1 MGQTPYWMQQPGAS
15 PPPEPP
21 RRSRSFG
28 VKIAVALLAVALI
41 AVSAFAYAGWQRTND
56 LEDRLNQEAKPQ
68 PEEEGEPAD
77 PLDDLLGDLGS
88 GGGGDLF
95 GGTDSDLL
103 ECLTGESSTDL
114 GDLFGGGGGLGD
126 LFGGGTGD
134 RSESP
139 EKLVKTISRQVEKVR
154 ELRFEKPVAAD
165 FLPPRRLE
173 QRVGELFL
181 DGYSKRD
188 ASLEA
193 RVLESLG
200 AIPRGTDLFATRKS
214 VLEGQVAGFYVPDT
228 EELVVLSG
236 KTVGPLE
243 KTTLAHE
250 LEHALADQKLG
261 LPVESESDPKTADK
275 DLARLAVIEGDAT
288 LTMQRWSL
296 AHLSLSDQLGMLGG
310 SPQLQESQEQ
320 LESMPHYIRQELAFP
335 YLDGMNLVCDRYKSG
350 GWAAVDKAYDAPPAS
365 TDQVLFPERYDPKA
379 EPADPRDA
387 GTLSKPWSRELSGSF
402 GAAELK
408 WLFEAPGGDTSKGLA
423 DPLQAVAPW
432 AGGEIDL
439 WTNGDRSALGI
450 SLAQQVVETDLCDSV
465 TQWYSATFDDDSESR
480 DGGAAL
486 VAEGDLQDAVITCT
500 GEEVH
505 IGIGPDAEVARALVN
520 S

>member
-1 MGQTPYWMQQPGAS
+1 MGQTPYWMQQSGGPQ

-21 RRSRSFG
+21 RRSRSFA

-56 LEDRLNQEAKPQ
+56 LEDRLDQQAKPQ
-68 PEEEGEPAD
+68 PEGENEPAN
-77 PLDDLLGDLGS
+77 PLDDLLGDLGA
-88 GGGGDLF
+88 GGGEDLF
-95 GGTDSDLL
+95 GGTNPDLL
-103 ECLTGESSTDL
+103 ECLTGDSSGGL
-114 GDLFGGGGGLGD
+114 GDLFGGGGLGD
-126 LFGGGTGD
+126 LFGGGTGGK
-134 RSESP
+134 SESP
-139 EKLVKTISRQVEKVR
+139 AELVKTISRQVEKVR

-165 FLPPRRLE
+165 FLPKRRLE

-181 DGYSKRD
+181 EDYSKRD
-188 ASLEA
+188 AALEA
-193 RVLESLG
+193 RALKTLG
-200 AIPRGTDLFATRKS
+200 AIPRDTDLFATRKS
-214 VLEGQVAGFYVPDT
+214 VLEGQVAGFYVPET

-236 KTVGPLE
+236 NTVGPLE

-275 DLARLAVIEGDAT
+275 DLAGLAVVEGDAT

-320 LESMPHYIRQELAFP
+320 LQAMPHYIRQELAFP
-335 YLDGMNLVCDRYKSG
+335 YLDGMNLVCDRHKAG
-350 GWAAVDKAYDAPPAS
+350 GWAAVDKTYDAPPAS

-379 EPADPRDA
+379 KPADPRNA
-387 GTLSKPWSRELSGSF
+387 GNLPEPWNKEQSGSF

-408 WLFEAPGGDTSKGLA
+408 WLFEAPGGDTSKALA
-423 DPLQAVAPW
+423 DPLKAVAPW

-439 WTNGDRSALGI
+439 WTNGDQSALGI
-450 SLAQQVVETDLCDSV
+450 SLAQQVAETDLCDSI
-465 TQWYSATFDDDSESR
+465 TQWYSASFDDDTESR

-486 VAEGDLQDAVITCT
+486 VAEGDLQDAVITCS
-500 GEEVH
+500 GGEVH
-505 IGIGPDAEVARALVN
+505 IGIGPDVEVARALVD
-520 S
+520 